1 MNFIMLLLASITTV
15 LFLVNLARG
24 KQYGY
29 MVESLDGGE
38 YFLKELYVV
47 GFSLNDGKIFKLRG
61 KMERNLKKQAKLL
74 WGDRYYEYYANLAWA
89 QFLSLTLLVV
99 SVGFSLSG
107 FLKTEQLPI
116 LLILVL
122 LFVAAFWNLSL
133 SRMKEKVQ
141 QRREACEAE
150 FPNMVSKLALLINS
164 GMVLREA
171 WRVTAYGKEGTLYT
185 LMKQAC
191 EDMENGE
198 SDIGAIYKFG
208 VTSDSASIK
217 KFTSAMIQGM
227 QKGNSELADF
237 MVSQTSE
244 LWAHKRQM
252 ALQQGEVAAG
262 KLIIPLGITFAGI
275 IMIIVSAA
283 MQSSHF
289 DLCAMRIDK
298 YF

>member
-141 QRREACEAE
+141 QRREVCEAE

-198 SDIGAIYKFG
+198 SDVGAIYKFG

-283 MQSSHF
+283 MQSMSF
-289 DLCAMRIDK
+289 
-298 YF
+298 

>member
-1 MNFIMLLLASITTV
+1 MVLNFIMLLLASITTV

-141 QRREACEAE
+141 QRREVCEAE

-283 MQSSHF
+283 MQSMSF
-289 DLCAMRIDK
+289 
-298 YF
+298 

>member
-122 LFVAAFWNLSL
+122 LFVAAFWSLSL

-283 MQSSHF
+283 MQSMSF
-289 DLCAMRIDK
+289 
-298 YF
+298 

>member
-1 MNFIMLLLASITTV
+1 
-15 LFLVNLARG
+15 
-24 KQYGY
+24 
-29 MVESLDGGE
+29 
-38 YFLKELYVV
+38 
-47 GFSLNDGKIFKLRG
+47 
-61 KMERNLKKQAKLL
+61 MERNLKKQAKLL

-171 WRVTAYGKEGTLYT
+171 WRVTAYGKEGTLYK

-198 SDIGAIYKFG
+198 SDVGAIYKFG

-283 MQSSHF
+283 MQSMSF
-289 DLCAMRIDK
+289 
-298 YF
+298 

>member
-99 SVGFSLSG
+99 SIGFSLSG
-107 FLKTEQLPI
+107 FLKTEQIPI

-122 LFVAAFWNLSL
+122 LFIAAFWNLSL
-133 SRMKEKVQ
+133 SKMKEKVQ
-141 QRREACEAE
+141 KRREECEAE

-171 WRVTAYGKEGTLYT
+171 WRVTAYGKEGTLYK

-191 EDMENGE
+191 EDIENGE
-198 SDIGAIYKFG
+198 SDVGAIYKFG

-283 MQSSHF
+283 MQSMSF
-289 DLCAMRIDK
+289 
-298 YF
+298 

>member
-122 LFVAAFWNLSL
+122 LFVAAFWSLSL

-141 QRREACEAE
+141 QRREVCEAE

-283 MQSSHF
+283 MQSMSF
-289 DLCAMRIDK
+289 
-298 YF
+298 

>member
-74 WGDRYYEYYANLAWA
+74 WGDRYYEYYENLAWA

-171 WRVTAYGKEGTLYT
+171 WRVTAYGKEGTLYK

-198 SDIGAIYKFG
+198 SDVGAIYKFG

-283 MQSSHF
+283 MQSMSF
-289 DLCAMRIDK
+289 
-298 YF
+298 

>member
-107 FLKTEQLPI
+107 FLKTEQIPI

-171 WRVTAYGKEGTLYT
+171 WHVTAYGEEGTLYT

-208 VTSDSASIK
+208 ITSDSASIK

-283 MQSSHF
+283 MQSMSF
-289 DLCAMRIDK
+289 
-298 YF
+298 

>member
-1 MNFIMLLLASITTV
+1 MVLNFIMLLLASITTV

-171 WRVTAYGKEGTLYT
+171 WRVTAYGKEGTLYK

-198 SDIGAIYKFG
+198 SDVGAIYKFG

-283 MQSSHF
+283 MQSMSF
-289 DLCAMRIDK
+289 
-298 YF
+298 

>member
-171 WRVTAYGKEGTLYT
+171 WHVTAYGKVGTLYT

-208 VTSDSASIK
+208 ITSDSASIK

-283 MQSSHF
+283 MQSMSF
-289 DLCAMRIDK
+289 
-298 YF
+298 

>member
-133 SRMKEKVQ
+133 SRMIEKVQ

-283 MQSSHF
+283 MQSMSF
-289 DLCAMRIDK
+289 
-298 YF
+298 

>member
-107 FLKTEQLPI
+107 FLKTEQIPI

-262 KLIIPLGITFAGI
+262 KLIIPLGIITVVTTVFV
-275 IMIIVSAA
+275 MVAA
-283 MQSSHF
+283 MQSMSF
-289 DLCAMRIDK
+289 
-298 YF
+298 

>member
-47 GFSLNDGKIFKLRG
+47 GFSLNDRKIFKLRG

-107 FLKTEQLPI
+107 FLKTEQIPI

-283 MQSSHF
+283 MQSMSF
-289 DLCAMRIDK
+289 
-298 YF
+298 

>member
-1 MNFIMLLLASITTV
+1 MILNFILLLLASIATV
-15 LFLVNLARG
+15 MFLVNLARG

-61 KMERNLKKQAKLL
+61 KMERDLKKQAKLL
-74 WGDRYYEYYANLAWA
+74 WGDQYYEYYANLAWA

-99 SVGFSLSG
+99 SIGFSLSG
-107 FLKTEQLPI
+107 FLKTEQIPI

-122 LFVAAFWNLSL
+122 VFIAAFWNLSL
-133 SRMKEKVQ
+133 SKMKEKVQ
-141 QRREACEAE
+141 KRREECEAE

-171 WRVTAYGKEGTLYT
+171 WRVTAYGKEGTLYK

-198 SDIGAIYKFG
+198 SDVGAIYKFG

-283 MQSSHF
+283 MQSMSF
-289 DLCAMRIDK
+289 
-298 YF
+298 

>member
-1 MNFIMLLLASITTV
+1 MVLNFIMLLLASITTV

-74 WGDRYYEYYANLAWA
+74 WGNRYYEYYANLAWA

-283 MQSSHF
+283 MQSMSF
-289 DLCAMRIDK
+289 
-298 YF
+298 

>member
-122 LFVAAFWNLSL
+122 LLVAAFWNLSL

-283 MQSSHF
+283 MQSMSF
-289 DLCAMRIDK
+289 
-298 YF
+298 

>member
-275 IMIIVSAA
+275 IMIIVSAGV
-283 MQSSHF
+283 QSMSF
-289 DLCAMRIDK
+289 
-298 YF
+298 

>member
-61 KMERNLKKQAKLL
+61 KIERNLKKQAKLL

-283 MQSSHF
+283 MQSMSF
-289 DLCAMRIDK
+289 
-298 YF
+298 

>member
-74 WGDRYYEYYANLAWA
+74 WGDQYYEYYANLAWA

-283 MQSSHF
+283 MQSMSF
-289 DLCAMRIDK
+289 
-298 YF
+298 

>member
-1 MNFIMLLLASITTV
+1 MKFIMLLLASITTV

-283 MQSSHF
+283 MQSMSF
-289 DLCAMRIDK
+289 
-298 YF
+298 

>member
-1 MNFIMLLLASITTV
+1 MVLNFIMLLLASITTV

-29 MVESLDGGE
+29 LVESLDGGE

-283 MQSSHF
+283 MQSMSF
-289 DLCAMRIDK
+289 
-298 YF
+298 

>member
-107 FLKTEQLPI
+107 FLKTEQIPI

-171 WRVTAYGKEGTLYT
+171 WRVTAYGKEGTLYA

-198 SDIGAIYKFG
+198 SDVGAIYKFG

-283 MQSSHF
+283 MQSMSF
-289 DLCAMRIDK
+289 
-298 YF
+298 

>member
-89 QFLSLTLLVV
+89 QFLSLTLLFV

-141 QRREACEAE
+141 QRREVCEAE

-283 MQSSHF
+283 MQSMSF
-289 DLCAMRIDK
+289 
-298 YF
+298 

>member
-237 MVSQTSE
+237 MVFQTSE

-283 MQSSHF
+283 MQSMSF
-289 DLCAMRIDK
+289 
-298 YF
+298 

>member
-47 GFSLNDGKIFKLRG
+47 GFSLNDGKISKLRG

-217 KFTSAMIQGM
+217 KSTSAMIQGM

-283 MQSSHF
+283 MQSMSF
-289 DLCAMRIDK
+289 
-298 YF
+298 

>member
-1 MNFIMLLLASITTV
+1 
-15 LFLVNLARG
+15 
-24 KQYGY
+24 
-29 MVESLDGGE
+29 
-38 YFLKELYVV
+38 
-47 GFSLNDGKIFKLRG
+47 
-61 KMERNLKKQAKLL
+61 
-74 WGDRYYEYYANLAWA
+74 
-89 QFLSLTLLVV
+89 
-99 SVGFSLSG
+99 
-107 FLKTEQLPI
+107 
-116 LLILVL
+116 
-122 LFVAAFWNLSL
+122 
-133 SRMKEKVQ
+133 
-141 QRREACEAE
+141 
-150 FPNMVSKLALLINS
+150 
-164 GMVLREA
+164 MVLRES

-262 KLIIPLGITFAGI
+262 KLIIPLGIITVVTTVFVMVVTGLVTQGI
-275 IMIIVSAA
+275 I
-283 MQSSHF
+283 
-289 DLCAMRIDK
+289 RK
-298 YF
+298 GKRK

>member
-191 EDMENGE
+191 ENMENGE

-283 MQSSHF
+283 MQSMSF
-289 DLCAMRIDK
+289 
-298 YF
+298 

>member
-1 MNFIMLLLASITTV
+1 LNFIMLLLASITTV

-107 FLKTEQLPI
+107 FLKTEQIPI

-283 MQSSHF
+283 MQSMSF
-289 DLCAMRIDK
+289 
-298 YF
+298 

>member
-99 SVGFSLSG
+99 SIGFSLSG
-107 FLKTEQLPI
+107 FLKTEQIPI

-122 LFVAAFWNLSL
+122 LFIAAFWNLSL
-133 SRMKEKVQ
+133 SKMKEKLQ
-141 QRREACEAE
+141 KRREECEAE

-171 WRVTAYGKEGTLYT
+171 WRVTAYGKEGTLYA

-198 SDIGAIYKFG
+198 SDVGAIYKFG

-283 MQSSHF
+283 MQSMSF
-289 DLCAMRIDK
+289 
-298 YF
+298 

>member
-122 LFVAAFWNLSL
+122 LFVAAVWNLSL

-283 MQSSHF
+283 MQSMSF
-289 DLCAMRIDK
+289 
-298 YF
+298 

>member
-47 GFSLNDGKIFKLRG
+47 GFSLNDGRIFKLRG

-283 MQSSHF
+283 MQSMSF
-289 DLCAMRIDK
+289 
-298 YF
+298 

>member
-1 MNFIMLLLASITTV
+1 MVLNFIMLLLASITTV

-107 FLKTEQLPI
+107 FLKTEQIPI

-171 WRVTAYGKEGTLYT
+171 WHVTAYGKVGTLYT

-244 LWAHKRQM
+244 LWAHKGQM

-283 MQSSHF
+283 MQSMSF
-289 DLCAMRIDK
+289 
-298 YF
+298 

>member
-262 KLIIPLGITFAGI
+262 KLIIPLGITFDGI

-283 MQSSHF
+283 MQSMSF
-289 DLCAMRIDK
+289 
-298 YF
+298 

>member
-1 MNFIMLLLASITTV
+1 MVLNFIMLLLASITTV

-185 LMKQAC
+185 LMETGMRGYGKRRI
-191 EDMENGE
+191 GHR
-198 SDIGAIYKFG
+198 SD
-208 VTSDSASIK
+208 
-217 KFTSAMIQGM
+217 
-227 QKGNSELADF
+227 L
-237 MVSQTSE
+237 
-244 LWAHKRQM
+244 
-252 ALQQGEVAAG
+252 
-262 KLIIPLGITFAGI
+262 
-275 IMIIVSAA
+275 
-283 MQSSHF
+283 
-289 DLCAMRIDK
+289 
-298 YF
+298 

>member
-1 MNFIMLLLASITTV
+1 MVLNFIMLLLASITTV

-217 KFTSAMIQGM
+217 MFTSAMIQGM

-283 MQSSHF
+283 MQSMSF
-289 DLCAMRIDK
+289 
-298 YF
+298 

>member
-141 QRREACEAE
+141 QRREVCEAE

-262 KLIIPLGITFAGI
+262 KLSIPLGITFAGI

-283 MQSSHF
+283 MQSMSF
-289 DLCAMRIDK
+289 
-298 YF
+298 

>member
-171 WRVTAYGKEGTLYT
+171 WRVTAFGKEGTLYT

-283 MQSSHF
+283 MQSMSF
-289 DLCAMRIDK
+289 
-298 YF
+298 

>member
-107 FLKTEQLPI
+107 FLKTEQIPI

-171 WRVTAYGKEGTLYT
+171 WHVTAYGKVGTLYT

-283 MQSSHF
+283 MQSMSF
-289 DLCAMRIDK
+289 
-298 YF
+298 

>member
-1 MNFIMLLLASITTV
+1 MVLNFIMLLLASITTV

-89 QFLSLTLLVV
+89 QFLSLNNLVV

-107 FLKTEQLPI
+107 FLKTEQIPI

-171 WRVTAYGKEGTLYT
+171 WHVTAYGKEGTLYT

-208 VTSDSASIK
+208 ITSDSASIK

-283 MQSSHF
+283 MQSMSF
-289 DLCAMRIDK
+289 
-298 YF
+298 